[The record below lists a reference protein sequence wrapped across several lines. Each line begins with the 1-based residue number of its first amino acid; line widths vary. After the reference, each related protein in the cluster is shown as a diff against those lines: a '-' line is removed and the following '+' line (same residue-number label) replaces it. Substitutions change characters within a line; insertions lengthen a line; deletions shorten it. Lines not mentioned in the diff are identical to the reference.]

1 MASFGSFKDIS
12 SINKNNLIEHAKII
26 KDWIVVVEVEVEV
39 EVKVEEEEV
48 KTE

>member
-12 SINKNNLIEHAKII
+12 SINKNNLIEHAKNN
-26 KDWIVVVEVEVEV
+26 KRLNSSSSSRSEVE
-39 EVKVEEEEV
+39 VEEEEV

>member
-12 SINKNNLIEHAKII
+12 SINKNNLIEHAKNN
-26 KDWIVVVEVEVEV
+26 KRLNSRSEVE
-39 EVKVEEEEV
+39 VEEEEV